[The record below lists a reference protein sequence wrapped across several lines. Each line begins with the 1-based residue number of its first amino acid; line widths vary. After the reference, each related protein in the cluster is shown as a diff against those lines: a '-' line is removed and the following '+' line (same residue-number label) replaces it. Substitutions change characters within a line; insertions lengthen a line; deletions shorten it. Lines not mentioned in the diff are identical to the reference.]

1 MRHVLF
7 VDISQSQG
15 AASLDLAAT
24 IGELVRRGHAVT
36 LVALKPAL
44 FRDHVS
50 ADHVQYVDVD
60 DRGWK
65 DMWVVPDDLLA
76 RQPVRMLERL
86 GRAWQFA
93 DYRRRLAEFFA
104 DSFRDLRPDLIHING
119 FNVRLAPVFAAA
131 DRLGLPV
138 VVHAR
143 MPPERGRAERA
154 LARSAARVLTV
165 SDAIG
170 KNFRERTGVRADRVA
185 NWHNGVPFPAPG
197 DPDRRASAR
206 AAHGIA
212 PDARVVVVLGRIGR
226 ARGQDVF
233 VDAMALL
240 ARERGDVYAFVVG
253 RMGYREQEFAGDL
266 ARRAEREAPGR
277 VRVVPDRRAEE
288 AFLAAADVVVRPNV
302 SLDATEGVV
311 EGFARDLLH
320 ALGTGVPVV
329 TTAVGGADRMF
340 PESAALRAALRVV
353 PPGDADGLRRVVGE
367 LLDHL
372 PEARSAA
379 ARVAAEIRAVHGVS
393 PRTDELLTIYK
404 EVLAG

>member
-1 MRHVLF
+1 
-7 VDISQSQG
+7 
-15 AASLDLAAT
+15 
-24 IGELVRRGHAVT
+24 
-36 LVALKPAL
+36 
-44 FRDHVS
+44 
-50 ADHVQYVDVD
+50 
-60 DRGWK
+60 
-65 DMWVVPDDLLA
+65 
-76 RQPVRMLERL
+76 
-86 GRAWQFA
+86 
-93 DYRRRLAEFFA
+93 
-104 DSFRDLRPDLIHING
+104 
-119 FNVRLAPVFAAA
+119 
-131 DRLGLPV
+131 
-138 VVHAR
+138 
-143 MPPERGRAERA
+143 
-154 LARSAARVLTV
+154 
-165 SDAIG
+165 
-170 KNFRERTGVRADRVA
+170 
-185 NWHNGVPFPAPG
+185 
-197 DPDRRASAR
+197 
-206 AAHGIA
+206 
-212 PDARVVVVLGRIGR
+212 VVVLGRIGR